1 MGKCG
6 NILKIK
12 ILKTMT
18 TTTNNQRQKLQPK
31 PLDTI
36 ALRQV
41 LGSWKRAGLS
51 YAQIYKLQK
60 LYLGETGWMDLQG
73 VYPRNNFYEIA
84 MGLKFKSISEMI
96 TCAKRCKGFGFV
108 WMGKLHDKID
118 ALSGIFSELWYEP
131 SKDEEITYPEVFR
144 RDNNNININNNI
156 SSNNKYINGG
166 TPPSAE
172 QVYSEFLL
180 YLVSDQGAYDGI
192 VKPINEQTERM
203 MPELRVEQSGQQVQ
217 PGGASGLQVDASA
230 QQVGASAQQVDAS
243 VQPNLR
249 PVNAATELFLRKY
262 LGQYMVSQGR
272 KFVNGTH
279 VGRKI
284 WVQNLMR
291 YPFMQRNVA
300 NAVADIRA
308 QMQNDALVIAR
319 TYHPLS
325 KFEFTERN
333 SGRRFYDRPDGQGK
347 TTVELIPQEAP
358 PRPSALALW
367 DRFGKEWYQAG

>member
-1 MGKCG
+1 MR
-6 NILKIK
+6 
-12 ILKTMT
+12 T
-18 TTTNNQRQKLQPK
+18 TTTTSNQRQKLQPK
-31 PLDTI
+31 PLDTT

-51 YAQIYKLQK
+51 YAQIYKMQK
-60 LYLGETGWMDLQG
+60 LYLGETGWMDQQG
-73 VYPRNNFYEIA
+73 EYPRNNFYEIA

-108 WMGKLHDKID
+108 WMGKQHDKID
-118 ALSGIFSELWYEP
+118 TLSCIFSELWHEP
-131 SKDEEITYPEVFR
+131 SEGEEITYPEVFR

-180 YLVSDQGAYDGI
+180 FLVSDQGAYDAI

-203 MPELRVEQSGQQVQ
+203 MPELRVESSA
-217 PGGASGLQVDASA
+217 PSSTSSAPSASA
-230 QQVGASAQQVDAS
+230 SSSASASAS
-243 VQPNLR
+243 APVSAPSSTSSAPGQAALPPNPH
-249 PVNAATELFLRKY
+249 PVNVATSLFLKKY

-272 KFVNGTH
+272 KFVNSTH
-279 VGRKI
+279 VGRRI

-291 YPFMQRNVA
+291 YAFMQRNVA
-300 NAVADIRA
+300 NAVTDVRA

-319 TYHPLS
+319 GYRPLS
-325 KFEFTERN
+325 QFEYTDRQ
-333 SGRRFYDRPDGQGK
+333 SGRRFYDRLDEQGK
-347 TTVELIPQEAP
+347 STVELIPQEAP
-358 PRPSALALW
+358 PRPAEHAVW
-367 DRFGKEWYQAG
+367 DRFGKAWYQAGS